1 MPRNTIDIPD
11 KIEYLSILNEK
22 GELDASL
29 EPDIPEELLL
39 KLYRA
44 ILLGRKFDERL
55 LNLQRQGRIGT
66 FAPTSGQEAAHLG
79 AVALLRPS
87 DWMVPAFR
95 ETAAEI
101 WRGRSLESVIIYN
114 NGYHEGAVIPQDLNN
129 LPVSVPVGSQI
140 LHAVGLGWAAKY
152 RQTDDVAMTFFG
164 DGATSEGDFHEGLN
178 FAGVFQAPVIFVCQ
192 NNHWAISIPV
202 AKQTRSKT
210 LAQKAIAYGIPGI
223 QVDGNDILAVYAAAK
238 EAVDRARAGRGP
250 TLIEC
255 VTYRMT
261 MHTTADDPK
270 RYRTEE
276 EVAKW
281 RERDPIVR
289 YQKYLMDKG
298 LLSEDQIA
306 RIESEVLEE
315 IQAAVD
321 GAEEQMKAF
330 GDPVD
335 MFEQAYAR
343 MPAYLKEQ
351 KEAFATEVDEITE
364 EENSG

>member
-1 MPRNTIDIPD
+1 MPRNEIHIPE
-11 KIEYLSILNEK
+11 KVEYLSILNEK
-22 GELDASL
+22 GELDTSL
-29 EPDIPEELLL
+29 EPDIPEELHL
-39 KLYRA
+39 KLHRA
-44 ILLGRKFDERL
+44 ILLSRKFDERL

-66 FAPTSGQEAAHLG
+66 FPPISGQEAAQLG

-87 DWMVPAFR
+87 DWLVPAFR

-101 WRGRSLESVIIYN
+101 WRGRTLESVLIYN
-114 NGYHEGAVIPQDLNN
+114 NGYNEGAEIPPDLNN
-129 LPVSVPVGSQI
+129 LPISVPVGSQI
-140 LHAVGLGWAAKY
+140 IHAVGLGWAAKY

-178 FAGVFQAPVIFVCQ
+178 FAGVFQTPVIFVCQ

-202 AKQTRSKT
+202 SKQTRSKT

-238 EAVDRARAGRGP
+238 EAVDRARAGLGP

-276 EVAKW
+276 EVEKW

-289 YQKYLMDKG
+289 YQKYLGDKG
-298 LLSEDQIA
+298 LLSEDDISG
-306 RIESEVLEE
+306 IESEVLAE

-321 GAEEQMKAF
+321 GAEEKMKAM
-330 GDPVD
+330 GDPID
-335 MFEQAYAR
+335 MFEHAYAQ
-343 MPAYLKEQ
+343 MPSYLKEQ
-351 KEAFATEVDEITE
+351 KEAFAREVAEITE